1 MKAPNDR
8 FMDVY
13 YESRTFRSLL
23 KAASE
28 SLSICTKNNVKV
40 NTIKVKQTHSE
51 TNIGIET

>member
-23 KAASE
+23 KAASD